1 MVEHYD
7 KVLAGIAGSL
17 LGGVLLSYVTAVSLT
32 GGLFVGT
39 LVATLFVYDAMFRNP
54 PIPPSDPR
62 VVATAIV
69 WHAVLFGMVVV
80 AYFG

>member
-17 LGGVLLSYVTAVSLT
+17 LGGVLLGLLTSVSFSA
-32 GGLFVGT
+32 GLFAGT

-54 PIPPSDPR
+54 PLPPSDPR
-62 VVATAIV
+62 VAASAIV
-69 WHAVLFGMVVV
+69 WHAILFGV
-80 AYFG
+80 AVATYLT